1 MVHPRVQRRPL
12 SPNWICQ
19 FDWSVNRVAVVVLDW
34 ADEAD
39 NRLTRPNSICFQWM
53 MEAIESAVASDGL
66 FWHRSVTRCRHPA
79 SFLVILPNFSLI
91 IARYS
96 ILKRLAG
103 GPITGIGSSWTEFDR
118 IRSNRIGPERRG
130 KSEKSVQIRK
140 WRNYRPG
147 RSTAPEFHPTM
158 QSSMEPL
165 CGKLPAPL
173 NSLTCN
179 RMAISTHRIQSLGK
193 QTITSIR
200 CFLARK
206 RRLWSALS
214 TATRVHVRFKC
225 PVEFHS
231 IGVQWP
237 RPLIDP
243 TPLPPPLHPIP
254 SHPTSLALTPSK
266 FVIVPLMTSRIKR
279 HNSRKKR
286 NKTRSQNLFFFFMFP
301 RENQTECIGESIK
314 GTRCCNGVPTPAP
327 VPQLP
332 SNWRNETL
340 GVGGWLGRINWL
352 VDERTWLSWPRCFC
366 PRCRRSATDIRP
378 WLSTSHIRKT
388 CWSRAMTSPFTSM
401 MASPTLHNNQTIL
414 RVWSLALLA
423 RPTRV
428 LSVARSMIGPNGVCQ
443 SFYWSIPW
451 STREIDGIVNGA
463 RSSGLYWCL
472 KALMFRWCCVGC
484 CSTTGRRWRR
494 RRRFFFSRGSVAAGH
509 SPLAAVPPLSFW
521 FHFSTSWKSVFNSD
535 SSYPSSPPSLSPSSR
550 RPTS

>member
-1 MVHPRVQRRPL
+1 MSSRRPRLCHCLAQTALNLWVQLFRRVPPSFHYDESLTNLWLTRCDSRQYASPSYHAAINLCCQLWRAAGFVSGCSVAVVAVAAAAAVALTQQVRMVHPRVQRRPL

-34 ADEAD
+34 ADEVD

-243 TPLPPPLHPIP
+243 TTLPPPSTPSHPIP
-254 SHPTSLALTPSK
+254 
-266 FVIVPLMTSRIKR
+266 
-279 HNSRKKR
+279 
-286 NKTRSQNLFFFFMFP
+286 
-301 RENQTECIGESIK
+301 
-314 GTRCCNGVPTPAP
+314 
-327 VPQLP
+327 
-332 SNWRNETL
+332 
-340 GVGGWLGRINWL
+340 
-352 VDERTWLSWPRCFC
+352 
-366 PRCRRSATDIRP
+366 
-378 WLSTSHIRKT
+378 
-388 CWSRAMTSPFTSM
+388 
-401 MASPTLHNNQTIL
+401 
-414 RVWSLALLA
+414 
-423 RPTRV
+423 
-428 LSVARSMIGPNGVCQ
+428 
-443 SFYWSIPW
+443 
-451 STREIDGIVNGA
+451 
-463 RSSGLYWCL
+463 
-472 KALMFRWCCVGC
+472 
-484 CSTTGRRWRR
+484 
-494 RRRFFFSRGSVAAGH
+494 
-509 SPLAAVPPLSFW
+509 
-521 FHFSTSWKSVFNSD
+521 
-535 SSYPSSPPSLSPSSR
+535 PPSL
-550 RPTS
+550 